1 MDYNFHSD
9 QMIKKKRTMWRH
21 TKHVNNRNLSIKLN
35 KKKKTSPENVI
46 AKNTHS
52 LMKNY
57 LNETNE
63 NRDWII
69 KF

>member
-1 MDYNFHSD
+1 
-9 QMIKKKRTMWRH
+9 MWRR
-21 TKHVNNRNLSIKLN
+21 TRHVNNRNLSIKMN